1 MKKYFFKGVVSHR
14 RVKSKKHGFDYPY
27 RSIFLENI
35 YDFQENKI
43 NHIKSTL
50 FNFSFLKNDYSKE
63 ILNNILKYIKKNNVS
78 KKNLKINLLKTPDFY
93 FLKTFNPVC
102 FWFLKKN
109 GNVLMMLAEV
119 TNTCYERQIYYVHDS
134 LNILD
139 EKKWIPI
146 QKKMYVS
153 PFADKQGLYQFKI
166 SSDPLNIKIN
176 EYDPN
181 GKLEILSNLSG
192 QKINFSWQNKLL
204 IFFSI
209 FINSSLVLARI
220 HLQALFLWL
229 KKVKVFAHNGKGYVD

>member
-35 YDFQENKI
+35 YDFQEDKI
-43 NHIKSTL
+43 NYIKSTF
-50 FNFSFLKNDYSKE
+50 FNFSFLKNDDSKK
-63 ILNNILKYIKKNNVS
+63 ILNNILKYIQEQNIS
-78 KKNLKINLLKTPDFY
+78 KENLKINLLKTPDFY

-109 GNVLMMLAEV
+109 ENDLMMVAEV
-119 TNTCYERQIYYVHDS
+119 TNTFYERQIYYVHDS

-139 EKKWIPI
+139 GKKWIPI

-166 SSDPLNIKIN
+166 SGDPLNIKIN

-181 GKLEILSNLSG
+181 GELEILSNLSG

-220 HLQALFLWL
+220 HLQALFLWM
-229 KKVKVFAHNGKGYVD
+229 KKVKVFAHNGKGYVE